1 VAYTPAFID
10 TGAHYTLSAAISQ
23 GKWTSGTTA
32 PTAITI
38 AEDGLQGMRGGAMTK
53 VITGAAGGIIVSRWA
68 GAVNTGLSCIFKM
81 AGTLSQSFKLNYN
94 ENTNR
99 LVLTTPDAVAHTSV
113 QFSIQNGLFYTTE
126 FAYLYNGTNFI
137 YALYLTEPSGS
148 PTLINDVGSSIVTAS
163 VPSMTDLSIND
174 GATLGMDQRSFI
186 ACKQYS
192 GSGGQWSVGDLYGN
206 VSRGLLY
213 PNSDGRWPATTPLRT
228 WTPST
233 GSSYFGVLDETL
245 ASTTDYITE
254 ATDVNSAPNGSPDF
268 LDRASWSFTDSP
280 ASVLSVPHVQF
291 NNLVQML
298 NGTATY
304 KLLLKNNVADDTAV
318 SITPLTAPA
327 AWAWRLD
334 SYGTDPRNGNV
345 AWTKA
350 LLDSIE
356 VGIEPINF
364 S

>member
-1 VAYTPAFID
+1 MAWTATG
-10 TGAHYTLSAAISQ
+10 TGAFLDLFASYTLSTAISQ
-23 GKWTSGTTA
+23 GKWTSGTTT

-38 AEDGLQGMRGGAMTK
+38 AEDGLQGARGGAMTK
-53 VITGAAGGIIVSRWA
+53 VLTGAAGHILVSRCIGSVA
-68 GAVNTGLSCIFKM
+68 TGTTCIFKA
-81 AGTLSQSFKLNYN
+81 AGTLSQAVTLEYN

-99 LVLTTPDAVAHTSV
+99 VVLTTPDAVAHTST
-113 QFSIQNGLFYTTE
+113 QIALMNGTAYTYQL
-126 FAYLYNGTNFI
+126 AYLYTGSAFVYEVYIDGTR
-137 YALYLTEPSGS
+137 LL
-148 PTLINDVGSSIVTAS
+148 DVGSSIVTAS
-163 VPSMTDLSIND
+163 VPSMTDISINN
-174 GATLGMDQRSFI
+174 GGTLGMNQRSFI
-186 ACKQYS
+186 GVKNYT
-192 GSGGQWSVGDLYGN
+192 GSGGQWSASDLYGQ